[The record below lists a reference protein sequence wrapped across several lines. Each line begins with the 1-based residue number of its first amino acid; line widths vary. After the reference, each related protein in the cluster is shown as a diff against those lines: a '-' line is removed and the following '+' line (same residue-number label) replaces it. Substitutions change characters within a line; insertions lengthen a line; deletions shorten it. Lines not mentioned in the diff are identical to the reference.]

1 MTLATSAW
9 GPAVPSPSGSTSALV
24 PLAAEELDAWA
35 QLVGDRLG
43 LAFPRDR
50 RQPLRRG
57 LAARMRAT
65 QCVDLAAYLELLHAV
80 PWEWDGLIDAL
91 TVRETEFFRQPQTFD
106 AISGYILPELLRERA
121 QSGRRAV
128 RIWSAGCSEGDEVYS
143 LAMLVREQL
152 VKPDAWDVRVAGSDI
167 NANAIEAASVGR
179 YPTQRVRRV
188 PARLR
193 ERSFERE
200 PGTDTVR
207 MRPELRALTQF
218 RQFNLVGRYWPMA
231 AQDLVVCQNVLF
243 YLRSAAQTL
252 VAERLYR
259 SLAPG
264 GYLILGVAEAPT
276 EPLFGT
282 VRPIVIDGAR
292 VYRRS

>member
-1 MTLATSAW
+1 MMLATSPW
-9 GPAVPSPSGSTSALV
+9 ESSVPPQSGATNTFE
-24 PLAAEELDAWA
+24 PLEAEQLDPWA
-35 QLVGDRLG
+35 RLVGDRLG

-50 RQPLRRG
+50 RQPLRRA
-57 LAARMRAT
+57 LSARMRAT
-65 QCVDLAAYLELLHAV
+65 QCVDLAAYLELLNAM

-91 TVRETEFFRQPQTFD
+91 TVRETEFFREPQTFD
-106 AISGYILPELLRERA
+106 AISGWILPELLHERA
-121 QSGRRAV
+121 QSGRLAA

-143 LAMLVREQL
+143 LAMLARECL
-152 VKPDAWDVRVAGSDI
+152 DEPDAWDMRVAGSDVS
-167 NANAIEAASVGR
+167 AKAIEAAATGR

-193 ERSFERE
+193 ERYFECE
-200 PGTDTVR
+200 TGTDTVR
-207 MRPELRALTQF
+207 VRPELRALTRF

-243 YLRSAAQTL
+243 YLRPAAQTL

-264 GYLILGVAEAPT
+264 SYLIVGVAEAPT